1 MYSISKRLILLLA
14 ILAMLAGC
22 SFSYSSKSSSNSSK
36 SSSTSSGGTEA
47 SPEDTKKNY
56 KNDVSA
62 YTNSVVKGSDAK
74 KYLYELGKIA
84 ERNGITD
91 WERNMDTYHAVGTG
105 LRQAGVSKDEVKD
118 IYFIPEM
125 VAKEKN
131 ALILILESYHP

>member
-1 MYSISKRLILLLA
+1 MYVISRKLILLLA
-14 ILAMLAGC
+14 VLAMLSGC
-22 SFSYSSKSSSNSSK
+22 SFSYSSNSSSDSSK

-47 SPEDTKKNY
+47 SPEDAKKNY
-56 KNDVSA
+56 INDVSS
-62 YTNSVVKGSDAK
+62 YTSNAVKGSDAK
-74 KYLYELGKIA
+74 KYLHELGKIA

-131 ALILILESYHP
+131 ALILILESY

>member
-1 MYSISKRLILLLA
+1 MYVISRKLILLLA
-14 ILAMLAGC
+14 VLAMLSGC
-22 SFSYSSKSSSNSSK
+22 SFSYSSNSSSDSGK

-47 SPEDTKKNY
+47 NPEDAKKNY
-56 KNDVSA
+56 INDVSS
-62 YTNSVVKGSDAK
+62 YTSNAVKGSDAK
-74 KYLYELGKIA
+74 KYLHELGEIA

-131 ALILILESYHP
+131 ALILILESY